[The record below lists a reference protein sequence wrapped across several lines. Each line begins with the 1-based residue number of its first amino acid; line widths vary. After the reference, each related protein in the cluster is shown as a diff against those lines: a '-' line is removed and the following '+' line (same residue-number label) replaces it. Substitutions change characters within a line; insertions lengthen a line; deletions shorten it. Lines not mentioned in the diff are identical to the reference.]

1 MTFLTLI
8 FLKIMSSNLNS
19 LKITFTIHA
28 WLLLAI
34 GLTFSQQ
41 PKALADESENLE
53 IELIQPRES
62 SNNSV
67 EIIDLS
73 SIIENAVIQP
83 GNDNNLREQINDEL
97 GRTGDRV
104 MDTIFGNLPD
114 SIVGFFGGLE
124 ETVDDFVSSKIPD
137 IGKIIDIVFNSELE
151 EGEADLPSRQQSE
164 TLEGTPDSY
173 AISESETDA
182 IVREIL
188 VETVESS
195 SLNESAQTNLKQTA
209 VLVQKTVDESVNL
222 GEDSQNRDVTQQILQ
237 NLSQQ
242 EAISATR
249 QGVIIQQNQQAQVDR
264 AISNILNAQPAEEL
278 AAINAAKRREEIGT
292 TNLTVRQWGLLRL
305 PGNPIAESED
315 DI

>member
-1 MTFLTLI
+1 
-8 FLKIMSSNLNS
+8 MSSNLNS
-19 LKITFTIHA
+19 LKIIFAIHA

-34 GLTFSQQ
+34 GLILCQQ
-41 PKALADESENLE
+41 PKALADEFENPE
-53 IELIQPRES
+53 IELIQPTES

-67 EIIDLS
+67 QIIDLS
-73 SIIENAVIQP
+73 EIIENADIQP
-83 GNDNNLREQINDEL
+83 TDDNAILDKIDDEL
-97 GRTGDRV
+97 DRTVDRV
-104 MDTIFGNLPD
+104 IDTIFSNLPD
-114 SIVGFFGGLE
+114 SILGFLGGFQQ
-124 ETVDDFVSSKIPD
+124 TVDDFVSSKIPD

-164 TLEGTPDSY
+164 TLEGTPNSY

-182 IVREIL
+182 VVREIL

-222 GEDSQNRDVTQQILQ
+222 GDDSQNRDVTQQILQ

-249 QGVIIQQNQQAQVDR
+249 QGIIVQQNQQAQVDR
-264 AISNILNAQPAEEL
+264 AISNILNAQQAEEL

-305 PGNPIAESED
+305 PGNPTEQSED

>member
-104 MDTIFGNLPD
+104 IDTIFGNLPD

-124 ETVDDFVSSKIPD
+124 ETVDDFVRSRIPD
-137 IGKIIDIVFNSELE
+137 IGKIIDLVFNRDLS
-151 EGEADLPSRQQSE
+151 EADLPSRQQSE

-249 QGVIIQQNQQAQVDR
+249 QGIIVQQNQQARVDR
-264 AISNILNAQPAEEL
+264 AISNILNAQQAEEL

>member
-1 MTFLTLI
+1 
-8 FLKIMSSNLNS
+8 MSSNLNS

-104 MDTIFGNLPD
+104 IDTIFGNLPD

-124 ETVDDFVSSKIPD
+124 ETVDDFVRSRIPD
-137 IGKIIDIVFNSELE
+137 IGKIIDLVFNRDLS
-151 EGEADLPSRQQSE
+151 EADLPSRQQSE

-264 AISNILNAQPAEEL
+264 AISNILNAQQAEEL

-305 PGNPIAESED
+305 PGNPIAESEE

>member
-104 MDTIFGNLPD
+104 IDTIFGNLPD

-124 ETVDDFVSSKIPD
+124 ETVDDFVRSRIPD
-137 IGKIIDIVFNSELE
+137 IGKIIDLVFNRDLS
-151 EGEADLPSRQQSE
+151 EADLPSRQQSE

-249 QGVIIQQNQQAQVDR
+249 QGVIIQQNQQARVDR
-264 AISNILNAQPAEEL
+264 AISNILNAQQAEEL

>member
-104 MDTIFGNLPD
+104 IDTIFGNLPD

-124 ETVDDFVSSKIPD
+124 ETVDDFVRSRIPD
-137 IGKIIDIVFNSELE
+137 IGKIIDLVFNRDLS
-151 EGEADLPSRQQSE
+151 EADLPSRQQSE

-182 IVREIL
+182 LVREVL

-264 AISNILNAQPAEEL
+264 AISNILNAQQAEEL

>member
-104 MDTIFGNLPD
+104 IDTIFGNLPD

-124 ETVDDFVSSKIPD
+124 ETVDDFVRSRIPD
-137 IGKIIDIVFNSELE
+137 IGKIIDLVFNRDLS
-151 EGEADLPSRQQSE
+151 EADLPSRQQSE

-264 AISNILNAQPAEEL
+264 AISNILNAQQAEEL

>member
-1 MTFLTLI
+1 
-8 FLKIMSSNLNS
+8 MSSNLNS
-19 LKITFTIHA
+19 LKITFAIHV

-34 GLTFSQQ
+34 GLIFCQQ
-41 PKALADESENLE
+41 PKALADEFENPE
-53 IELIQPRES
+53 IELIQPTES

-67 EIIDLS
+67 QIIDLS
-73 SIIENAVIQP
+73 EIIENADIQP
-83 GNDNNLREQINDEL
+83 TDDNAILDKIDDEL
-97 GRTGDRV
+97 DRTVDRV
-104 MDTIFGNLPD
+104 IDTIFSNLPD
-114 SIVGFFGGLE
+114 SILGFLGGFQQ
-124 ETVDDFVSSKIPD
+124 TVDDFVSSKIPD

-151 EGEADLPSRQQSE
+151 EGEADFPSRQQSE
-164 TLEGTPDSY
+164 TLEGTPNSY

-182 IVREIL
+182 VVREIL

-249 QGVIIQQNQQAQVDR
+249 QGVIIQQNQQARVDR
-264 AISNILNAQPAEEL
+264 AISNILNAQQAEEL

>member
-1 MTFLTLI
+1 
-8 FLKIMSSNLNS
+8 MSSNLNS

-104 MDTIFGNLPD
+104 IDTIFGNLPD

-124 ETVDDFVSSKIPD
+124 ETVDDFVRSRIPD
-137 IGKIIDIVFNSELE
+137 IGKIIDLVFNRDLS
-151 EGEADLPSRQQSE
+151 EADLPSRQQSE

-249 QGVIIQQNQQAQVDR
+249 QGIIVQQNQQAQVDR
-264 AISNILNAQPAEEL
+264 AISNILNAQQAEEL

>member
-1 MTFLTLI
+1 MF
-8 FLKIMSSNLNS
+8 SNLNS
-19 LKITFTIHA
+19 LKITFSIHA
-28 WLLLAI
+28 WLLFAMGI
-34 GLTFSQQ
+34 IFCQQ

-104 MDTIFGNLPD
+104 IDTIFGNLPD

-124 ETVDDFVSSKIPD
+124 ETVDDFVRSRIPD
-137 IGKIIDIVFNSELE
+137 IGKIIDLVFNRDLS
-151 EGEADLPSRQQSE
+151 EADLPSRQQSE

-195 SLNESAQTNLKQTA
+195 SLNESAQSTLKQTA

-249 QGVIIQQNQQAQVDR
+249 QGVIIQQNQQARVDR
-264 AISNILNAQPAEEL
+264 AISNILNAQQAEEL

-292 TNLTVRQWGLLRL
+292 TNLPVRQWGLLRL